1 MLRQPVRRRETDLAK
16 KAWGGRFA
24 SRTHDIAE
32 KFSESVSFDKR
43 LYREDIRGS
52 IAHVNMLGETGI
64 VSRRDAARII
74 KGLQEIEKEIDRGEF
89 PFSESYE
96 DIHLNIEKRL
106 IEKTGS
112 SGAMVHTARSR
123 NDQVLTDT
131 RLYLKKE
138 TEKIISLVCAMAE
151 QFVMLSASNLGVVFP
166 LYTHMQRAQPVLLSH
181 HLLAYYEMLKRDRER
196 FVDCLLR
203 IDVSPLGSCAGAGTS
218 FPIDRKVTAENLGFK
233 SVSKNSIDAVSDR
246 DFCAEFVFCCS
257 VLMMH
262 LSRLSEELILWSTK
276 EFDFVDL
283 GDGFTTGSSIMPQK
297 KNPDISELTRGKIAR
312 VYGNLNALLTLMK
325 GLPLSYNRDMQED
338 KEPLF
343 DTVDTVK
350 LCLRV
355 NIEMLKTLKFKEE
368 NMKKAVQGGFVTATD
383 VADYLARKGTPFRS
397 AHEIVGKIVSY
408 AESEGKELF
417 DLKLFEFQKFSKEIE
432 EDIFPAITFS
442 GSVESRNSL
451 GGTSTKNVRKEIA
464 NARRFL
470 KKCK

>member
-1 MLRQPVRRRETDLAK
+1 MAK

-24 SRTHDIAE
+24 SQTHNIAE
-32 KFSESVSFDKR
+32 KFSESVSFDRR
-43 LYREDIRGS
+43 LYKEDIRGS
-52 IAHVNMLGETGI
+52 IAHVKMLRETGI
-64 VSRRDAARII
+64 ISRKDASRITE
-74 KGLQEIEKEIDRGEF
+74 GLQEIEKEIDRGEF
-89 PFSESYE
+89 AFSESYE

-131 RLYLKKE
+131 RLYLRGE
-138 TEKIISLVCAMAE
+138 TEEIISLVCALAE
-151 QFVMLSASNLGVVFP
+151 QFVELSAKNLGVVIP

-196 FVDCLLR
+196 FINCLAR
-203 IDVSPLGSCAGAGTS
+203 VNVSPLGSCAGAGTS
-218 FPIDRKVTAENLGFK
+218 FPVDREMTAEDLGFK
-233 SVSKNSIDAVSDR
+233 SVSRNSIDAVSDR

-257 VLMMH
+257 ILMMH
-262 LSRLSEELILWSTK
+262 LSRLSEELVLWSAK

-283 GDGFTTGSSIMPQK
+283 GDGFTTGSSVMPQK
-297 KNPDISELTRGKIAR
+297 KNPDMSELTRGKTAR
-312 VYGNLNALLTLMK
+312 VYGNLSALLTLMK

-355 NIEMLKTLKFKEE
+355 NVEMLKTLEFKEE
-368 NMKKAVQGGFVTATD
+368 NMKKALQGGFVTATD
-383 VADYLARKGTPFRS
+383 VADYLARKGVPFRS
-397 AHEIVGKIVSY
+397 AHETVGKIVSY
-408 AESEGKELF
+408 AERGGKELS
-417 DLKLFEFQKFSKEIE
+417 DLKLSEFRRFSKKID
-432 EDIFPAITFS
+432 EDIFQVITFS

-451 GGTSTKNVRKEIA
+451 GGTSTSNVRKEIA
-464 NARRFL
+464 SARRFL
-470 KKCK
+470 KRCM

>member
-1 MLRQPVRRRETDLAK
+1 MAK

-24 SRTHDIAE
+24 SRTHSIAE
-32 KFSESVSFDKR
+32 KFSESVSFDRR
-43 LYREDIRGS
+43 LYKEDIKGS
-52 IAHVNMLGETGI
+52 IAHVKMLRETGI
-64 VSRRDAARII
+64 ISRKDASRIT
-74 KGLQEIEKEIDRGEF
+74 KGLREIEKEIDRGEF

-131 RLYLKKE
+131 RLYLKSE
-138 TEKIISLVCAMAE
+138 TEEIISLVCALAE
-151 QFVMLSASNLGVVFP
+151 QFVELSAKNLGVIFP

-196 FVDCLLR
+196 FINCLGR
-203 IDVSPLGSCAGAGTS
+203 VDVSPLGSCAGAGTS
-218 FPIDRKVTAENLGFK
+218 FPIDREMTAGELGFK

-246 DFCAEFVFCCS
+246 DFCAEFLFCCS

-262 LSRLSEELILWSTK
+262 LSRFSEELVLWSAK

-283 GDGFTTGSSIMPQK
+283 GDGFTTGSSMMPQK
-297 KNPDISELTRGKIAR
+297 KNPDMSELTRGKTAR
-312 VYGNLNALLTLMK
+312 VYGNLSALLTLMK

-350 LCLRV
+350 ICLRV
-355 NIEMLKTLKFKEE
+355 NIEMLKTLEFKEE
-368 NMKKAVQGGFVTATD
+368 NMKKALEGGFVTATD
-383 VADYLARKGTPFRS
+383 VADYLARKGVPFRS
-397 AHEIVGKIVSY
+397 AHETVGKIVSY
-408 AESEGKELF
+408 AERGGKELS
-417 DLKLFEFQKFSKEIE
+417 DLKLSEFRRFSKKIG
-432 EDIFPAITFS
+432 EDIFEVITFS
-442 GSVESRNSL
+442 GSVESRNSF
-451 GGTSTKNVRKEIA
+451 GGTSTANVRKEIA
-464 NARRFL
+464 AARRFL
-470 KKCK
+470 KRCM

>member
-1 MLRQPVRRRETDLAK
+1 MLR
-16 KAWGGRFA
+16 
-24 SRTHDIAE
+24 
-32 KFSESVSFDKR
+32 
-43 LYREDIRGS
+43 
-52 IAHVNMLGETGI
+52 ETGI
-64 VSRRDAARII
+64 ISRKDASRIT
-74 KGLQEIEKEIDRGEF
+74 KGLREIEKEIDRGEF

-106 IEKTGS
+106 IEKAGS

-131 RLYLKKE
+131 RLYLKRE
-138 TEKIISLVCAMAE
+138 TEEVISLVCALAE
-151 QFVMLSASNLGVVFP
+151 QFVELSAKNLRVIFP

-196 FVDCLLR
+196 FINCLSR
-203 IDVSPLGSCAGAGTS
+203 VDVSPLGSCAGAGTS
-218 FPIDRKVTAENLGFK
+218 FPIDREMTAEDLGFK

-262 LSRLSEELILWSTK
+262 LSRFSEELVLWSAK

-297 KNPDISELTRGKIAR
+297 KNPDMSELTRGKTAR
-312 VYGNLNALLTLMK
+312 IYGNLSALLTLMK

-350 LCLRV
+350 LCLRI
-355 NIEMLKTLKFKEE
+355 NIEMLKTLEFKEE
-368 NMKKAVQGGFVTATD
+368 NMKKALEGGFVTATD
-383 VADYLARKGTPFRS
+383 VADYLARKGVPFRS
-397 AHEIVGKIVSY
+397 AHETVGKIVFY
-408 AESEGKELF
+408 AERDGKELS
-417 DLKLFEFQKFSKEIE
+417 DLKLSEFRRFSKKIG
-432 EDIFPAITFS
+432 EDIFDVITFS
-442 GSVESRNSL
+442 GSVESRNSF
-451 GGTSTKNVRKEIA
+451 GGTSTANVRKEIA
-464 NARRFL
+464 AARRFL
-470 KKCK
+470 KRCM

>member
-1 MLRQPVRRRETDLAK
+1 MLRETRIISRKD
-16 KAWGGRFA
+16 A
-24 SRTHDIAE
+24 SRIT
-32 KFSESVSFDKR
+32 
-43 LYREDIRGS
+43 
-52 IAHVNMLGETGI
+52 
-64 VSRRDAARII
+64 
-74 KGLQEIEKEIDRGEF
+74 KGLREIEKEIDRGEF
-89 PFSESYE
+89 AFSERYE

-131 RLYLKKE
+131 RLYLRGE
-138 TEKIISLVCAMAE
+138 TEEIISLVCALAE
-151 QFVMLSASNLGVVFP
+151 QFVELSAKNLGVILP

-196 FVDCLLR
+196 FVDCLAR
-203 IDVSPLGSCAGAGTS
+203 VDVSPLGSCAGAGTS
-218 FPIDRKVTAENLGFK
+218 FPIDREMTAEDLGFRT
-233 SVSKNSIDAVSDR
+233 VSKNSIDAVSDR

-262 LSRLSEELILWSTK
+262 LSRLSEELVLWSAK

-297 KNPDISELTRGKIAR
+297 KNPDMSELTRGKTAR
-312 VYGNLNALLTLMK
+312 VYGNLSALLTLMK

-350 LCLRV
+350 LCLQV
-355 NIEMLKTLKFKEE
+355 NVEMLKTLEFKEE
-368 NMKKAVQGGFVTATD
+368 NMKKALEGGFVTATD
-383 VADYLARKGTPFRS
+383 VADYLTRKGIPFRS

-408 AESEGKELF
+408 AERGEKELS
-417 DLKLFEFQKFSKEIE
+417 DLKLSEFRRFSKGID
-432 EDIFPAITFS
+432 EDIFQVITFS

-451 GGTSTKNVRKEIA
+451 GGTSTANVRKQIA
-464 NARRFL
+464 SARRFL
-470 KKCK
+470 KRCM

>member
-1 MLRQPVRRRETDLAK
+1 MLR
-16 KAWGGRFA
+16 
-24 SRTHDIAE
+24 
-32 KFSESVSFDKR
+32 
-43 LYREDIRGS
+43 
-52 IAHVNMLGETGI
+52 ETGI
-64 VSRRDAARII
+64 ISRKDAARIT
-74 KGLQEIEKEIDRGEF
+74 KGLREIEKEIDRGEF
-89 PFSESYE
+89 TFSERYE

-131 RLYLKKE
+131 RLYLRGE
-138 TEKIISLVCAMAE
+138 TEEIISLVCALAE
-151 QFVMLSASNLGVVFP
+151 QFVELSAKNLGVVFP

-196 FVDCLLR
+196 FVDCLVR
-203 IDVSPLGSCAGAGTS
+203 VDVSPLGSCAGAGTS
-218 FPIDRKVTAENLGFK
+218 FPIDREMTAEDLGFRT
-233 SVSKNSIDAVSDR
+233 VSKNSIDAVSDR

-262 LSRLSEELILWSTK
+262 LSRLSEELVLWSAK

-297 KNPDISELTRGKIAR
+297 KNPDMSELTRGKTAR
-312 VYGNLNALLTLMK
+312 VYGNLSALLTLMK

-355 NIEMLKTLKFKEE
+355 NIEMLKTLEFKEE
-368 NMKKAVQGGFVTATD
+368 NMKKALEGGFVTATD
-383 VADYLARKGTPFRS
+383 VADYLARKGIPFRS

-408 AESEGKELF
+408 AERGGKELSN
-417 DLKLFEFQKFSKEIE
+417 LKLSEFRRFSKEID
-432 EDIFPAITFS
+432 EDIFQVITFS

-451 GGTSTKNVRKEIA
+451 GGTSTSNVRKQIA
-464 NARRFL
+464 TARRFL
-470 KKCK
+470 KKCM

>member
-1 MLRQPVRRRETDLAK
+1 MRGRETELAK

-24 SRTHDIAE
+24 SRTHNIAE
-32 KFSESVSFDKR
+32 KFSESVSFDRR
-43 LYREDIRGS
+43 LYKEDIRGS
-52 IAHVNMLGETGI
+52 IAHVKMLRETGI
-64 VSRRDAARII
+64 IPRKDAARIT
-74 KGLQEIEKEIDRGEF
+74 KGLREIEKEIDRGEF
-89 PFSESYE
+89 VFSESCE

-131 RLYLKKE
+131 RLYLRGE
-138 TEKIISLVCAMAE
+138 TEEIISLVCALAE
-151 QFVMLSASNLGVVFP
+151 QFVELSAKNLEVVLP

-196 FVDCLLR
+196 FLNCLSR
-203 IDVSPLGSCAGAGTS
+203 VDVSPLGSCAGAGTS
-218 FPIDRKVTAENLGFK
+218 FPINREMTAEDLGFK
-233 SVSKNSIDAVSDR
+233 SVSRNSIDAVSDR

-262 LSRLSEELILWSTK
+262 LSRLSEELVLWSAK
-276 EFDFVDL
+276 EFDFVNL

-297 KNPDISELTRGKIAR
+297 KNPDMSELTRGKTAR
-312 VYGNLNALLTLMK
+312 VYGNLAALLTLMK

-343 DTVDTVK
+343 DTADTVK

-355 NIEMLKTLKFKEE
+355 NIEMLKTLEFKEE
-368 NMKKAVQGGFVTATD
+368 NMKKALGGGFVTATD
-383 VADYLARKGTPFRS
+383 VADYLARKGVPFRL
-397 AHEIVGKIVSY
+397 AHETVGKIVSY
-408 AESEGKELF
+408 AEGGAKELS
-417 DLKLFEFQKFSKEIE
+417 DLELSEFRRFSKKID
-432 EDIFPAITFS
+432 EDIFQMITLS
-442 GSVESRNSL
+442 GSVESRSSL
-451 GGTSTKNVRKEIA
+451 GGTSTSNVKKEIA

-470 KKCK
+470 KRCM

>member
-1 MLRQPVRRRETDLAK
+1 LAK

-24 SRTHDIAE
+24 SRTHSIAE
-32 KFSESVSFDKR
+32 KFSESVSFDRR

-52 IAHVNMLGETGI
+52 IAHVKMLRETGI
-64 VSRRDAARII
+64 ISRKDASRIT
-74 KGLQEIEKEIDRGEF
+74 KGLREIEKEIDRGEF
-89 PFSESYE
+89 PFSENYE

-131 RLYLKKE
+131 RLYLKRE
-138 TEKIISLVCAMAE
+138 TEEVISLVCALAE
-151 QFVMLSASNLGVVFP
+151 QFVELSAKNLGVIFP

-196 FVDCLLR
+196 FINCLSRVD
-203 IDVSPLGSCAGAGTS
+203 VNPLGSCAGAGTS
-218 FPIDRKVTAENLGFK
+218 FPIDREMTTGDLGFK

-262 LSRLSEELILWSTK
+262 LSRFSEELVLWSAK

-297 KNPDISELTRGKIAR
+297 KNPDMSELTRGKTAR
-312 VYGNLNALLTLMK
+312 VYGNLSTLLILMK
-325 GLPLSYNRDMQED
+325 GLPLCYNRDMQED

-350 LCLRV
+350 LCLQV
-355 NIEMLKTLKFKEE
+355 NIEMLKTLEFKEE
-368 NMKKAVQGGFVTATD
+368 NMKKALEGGFVTATD
-383 VADYLARKGTPFRS
+383 VADYLARKGVPFRS
-397 AHEIVGKIVSY
+397 AHETVGKIVSY
-408 AESEGKELF
+408 AEGEGKELS
-417 DLKLFEFQKFSKEIE
+417 DLKLSEFRRFSKKIG
-432 EDIFPAITFS
+432 EDIFEVITFS
-442 GSVESRNSL
+442 GSVESRNSF
-451 GGTSTKNVRKEIA
+451 GGTSTANVRKEIA
-464 NARRFL
+464 AARRFL
-470 KKCK
+470 KRCM

>member
-1 MLRQPVRRRETDLAK
+1 MAK

-24 SRTHDIAE
+24 SRTHSIAE
-32 KFSESVSFDKR
+32 KFSESVSFDRR
-43 LYREDIRGS
+43 LYKEDIRGS
-52 IAHVNMLGETGI
+52 IAHVKMLRETGI
-64 VSRRDAARII
+64 ISRKDASRIT
-74 KGLQEIEKEIDRGEF
+74 KGLREIEKEIDRGEF

-131 RLYLKKE
+131 RLYLKSE
-138 TEKIISLVCAMAE
+138 TEEIISLVCALAE
-151 QFVMLSASNLGVVFP
+151 QFVELSAKNLGVIFP

-196 FVDCLLR
+196 FINCLGRVD
-203 IDVSPLGSCAGAGTS
+203 VNPLGSCAGAGTS
-218 FPIDRKVTAENLGFK
+218 FPIDRKMTAGDLGFK

-262 LSRLSEELILWSTK
+262 LSRFSEELVLWSAK

-297 KNPDISELTRGKIAR
+297 KNPDMSELTRGKTAR
-312 VYGNLNALLTLMK
+312 VYGNLSTLLTLMK

-355 NIEMLKTLKFKEE
+355 NIEMLKTLEFKE
-368 NMKKAVQGGFVTATD
+368 NKMKKALEGGFVTATD
-383 VADYLARKGTPFRS
+383 VADYLARKGVPFRS
-397 AHEIVGKIVSY
+397 AHEAVGKIVSY
-408 AESEGKELF
+408 AERGEKELS
-417 DLKLFEFQKFSKEIE
+417 DLKLSEFRRFSKKIG
-432 EDIFPAITFS
+432 EDIFEVITFS

-451 GGTSTKNVRKEIA
+451 GGTSTANVKKEIA
-464 NARRFL
+464 AARRFL
-470 KKCK
+470 KRCM

>member
-1 MLRQPVRRRETDLAK
+1 MLR
-16 KAWGGRFA
+16 
-24 SRTHDIAE
+24 
-32 KFSESVSFDKR
+32 
-43 LYREDIRGS
+43 
-52 IAHVNMLGETGI
+52 ETGI
-64 VSRRDAARII
+64 ISRKDASRIT
-74 KGLQEIEKEIDRGEF
+74 KGLREIEKEIDRGEF
-89 PFSESYE
+89 IFSESYE

-131 RLYLKKE
+131 RLYLRGE
-138 TEKIISLVCAMAE
+138 TEEIISLVCSLAE
-151 QFVMLSASNLGVVFP
+151 QFVELSAKNLGVIFP

-196 FVDCLLR
+196 FVDCLAR
-203 IDVSPLGSCAGAGTS
+203 VDVSPLGSCAGAGTS
-218 FPIDRKVTAENLGFK
+218 FPIDREMTAEDLGFRT
-233 SVSKNSIDAVSDR
+233 VSKNSIDAVSDR

-262 LSRLSEELILWSTK
+262 LSRLSEELVLWSAK

-297 KNPDISELTRGKIAR
+297 KNPDMSELTRGKTAR
-312 VYGNLNALLTLMK
+312 VYGNLSALLTLMK

-343 DTVDTVK
+343 NTVDTVK
-350 LCLRV
+350 LCLQV
-355 NIEMLKTLKFKEE
+355 NIEMLKTLQFKEE
-368 NMKKAVQGGFVTATD
+368 NMKKALEGGFVTATD
-383 VADYLARKGTPFRS
+383 VADYLACKGIPFRS

-408 AESEGKELF
+408 AERGEKELS
-417 DLKLFEFQKFSKEIE
+417 DLKLSEFRRFSKDID
-432 EDIFPAITFS
+432 EDIFQVITFS

-451 GGTSTKNVRKEIA
+451 GGTSTANVRKQIA
-464 NARRFL
+464 SARRFL
-470 KKCK
+470 KRCM

>member
-1 MLRQPVRRRETDLAK
+1 M
-16 KAWGGRFA
+16 
-24 SRTHDIAE
+24 
-32 KFSESVSFDKR
+32 SFDRR
-43 LYREDIRGS
+43 LYKEDIRGS
-52 IAHVNMLGETGI
+52 IAHVKMLRETGI
-64 VSRRDAARII
+64 IPRKDAARIT
-74 KGLQEIEKEIDRGEF
+74 KGLREIEKEIDRGEF
-89 PFSESYE
+89 AFSESCE

-131 RLYLKKE
+131 RLYLRGE
-138 TEKIISLVCAMAE
+138 TEEIISLVCALAE
-151 QFVMLSASNLGVVFP
+151 RFVELSAKNLEVVLP

-196 FVDCLLR
+196 FLSCLSR
-203 IDVSPLGSCAGAGTS
+203 VDVSPLGSCAGAGTS
-218 FPIDRKVTAENLGFK
+218 FPINREMTAEDMGFK
-233 SVSKNSIDAVSDR
+233 SVSRNSIDAVSDR

-262 LSRLSEELILWSTK
+262 LSRLSEELVLWSAK

-297 KNPDISELTRGKIAR
+297 KNPDMSELTRGKTAR
-312 VYGNLNALLTLMK
+312 VYGNLSALLALMK

-343 DTVDTVK
+343 DTADTVK

-368 NMKKAVQGGFVTATD
+368 NIKNALQGGFVTATD
-383 VADYLARKGTPFRS
+383 VADYLARKGVPFRS
-397 AHEIVGKIVSY
+397 AHETVGKIVSY
-408 AESEGKELF
+408 AERDGKELS
-417 DLKLFEFQKFSKEIE
+417 DLKLSEFRRFSKKID
-432 EDIFPAITFS
+432 EDIFQVITLS
-442 GSVESRNSL
+442 GSVESRSSL
-451 GGTSTKNVRKEIA
+451 GGTSTSNVRKEIA
-464 NARRFL
+464 RARRFL
-470 KKCK
+470 KKCM

>member
-1 MLRQPVRRRETDLAK
+1 MLR
-16 KAWGGRFA
+16 
-24 SRTHDIAE
+24 
-32 KFSESVSFDKR
+32 
-43 LYREDIRGS
+43 
-52 IAHVNMLGETGI
+52 ETGI
-64 VSRRDAARII
+64 ISRKDAARIT
-74 KGLQEIEKEIDRGEF
+74 KGLREIEKEIDRGEF
-89 PFSESYE
+89 TFSESYE

-131 RLYLKKE
+131 RLYLRRE
-138 TEKIISLVCAMAE
+138 TEEIISLVCALAE
-151 QFVMLSASNLGVVFP
+151 QFVELSAKNLGVIFP

-196 FVDCLLR
+196 FVDCLAR
-203 IDVSPLGSCAGAGTS
+203 VDVSPLGSCAGAGTS
-218 FPIDRKVTAENLGFK
+218 FPIDREMTAKDLGFRT
-233 SVSKNSIDAVSDR
+233 VSKNSIDAVSDR
-246 DFCAEFVFCCS
+246 DFCAEFIFCCS

-262 LSRLSEELILWSTK
+262 LSRFSEELVLWSAR

-297 KNPDISELTRGKIAR
+297 KNPDMSELTRGKTAR
-312 VYGNLNALLTLMK
+312 VYGNLSALLTLMK

-355 NIEMLKTLKFKEE
+355 NIEMLKTLEFKEE
-368 NMKKAVQGGFVTATD
+368 NMKKALEGGFVTATD
-383 VADYLARKGTPFRS
+383 VADYLARKGVPFRS
-397 AHEIVGKIVSY
+397 AHETVGKIVSY
-408 AESEGKELF
+408 AERRGKELS
-417 DLKLFEFQKFSKEIE
+417 DLKLSEFRRFSKEIG
-432 EDIFPAITFS
+432 EDIFQVITFS

-451 GGTSTKNVRKEIA
+451 GGTSTSNVRKQIA
-464 NARRFL
+464 TARRFL
-470 KKCK
+470 KKCM

>member
-1 MLRQPVRRRETDLAK
+1 MAK

-24 SRTHDIAE
+24 SRTHRIAE
-32 KFSESVSFDKR
+32 KFSESVSFDRR
-43 LYREDIRGS
+43 LYKEDIRGS
-52 IAHVNMLGETGI
+52 IAHVKMLRETGI
-64 VSRRDAARII
+64 ISRKDASRIA
-74 KGLQEIEKEIDRGEF
+74 KGLREIEKEIDRGEF
-89 PFSESYE
+89 PFSENYE

-131 RLYLKKE
+131 RLYLKRE
-138 TEKIISLVCAMAE
+138 TEEVISLVCALAE
-151 QFVMLSASNLGVVFP
+151 QFVELSARNLGVVFP

-196 FVDCLLR
+196 FINCLSR
-203 IDVSPLGSCAGAGTS
+203 VDVSPLGSCAGAGTS
-218 FPIDRKVTAENLGFK
+218 FPIDREMTAGDLGFK
-233 SVSKNSIDAVSDR
+233 SVSKNSVDAVSDR

-262 LSRLSEELILWSTK
+262 LSRFSEELVLWSTK

-297 KNPDISELTRGKIAR
+297 KNPDMSELTRGKTAR
-312 VYGNLNALLTLMK
+312 IYGNLSALLTLMK

-355 NIEMLKTLKFKEE
+355 NIEMLRTLEFKEE
-368 NMKKAVQGGFVTATD
+368 NMKKALDGGFVTATD
-383 VADYLARKGTPFRS
+383 VADYLARKGVPFRS
-397 AHEIVGKIVSY
+397 AHETVGKIVSY
-408 AESEGKELF
+408 AERGGKELS
-417 DLKLFEFQKFSKEIE
+417 DLKLSEFRRFSRKIDK
-432 EDIFPAITFS
+432 DIFEVITLS
-442 GSVESRNSL
+442 GSVESRNSS
-451 GGTSTKNVRKEIA
+451 GGTSTANVRKEIA
-464 NARRFL
+464 AARRFL
-470 KKCK
+470 KRCM

>member
-1 MLRQPVRRRETDLAK
+1 MLR
-16 KAWGGRFA
+16 
-24 SRTHDIAE
+24 
-32 KFSESVSFDKR
+32 
-43 LYREDIRGS
+43 
-52 IAHVNMLGETGI
+52 ETGI
-64 VSRRDAARII
+64 ISRKDASRIT
-74 KGLQEIEKEIDRGEF
+74 KGLREIEKEIDRGEF

-112 SGAMVHTARSR
+112 AGAMVHTARSR

-131 RLYLKKE
+131 RLYLKRE
-138 TEKIISLVCAMAE
+138 TEEIISLVCALAE
-151 QFVMLSASNLGVVFP
+151 QFVELSAKNLRVIFP

-196 FVDCLLR
+196 FVDCLGR
-203 IDVSPLGSCAGAGTS
+203 VDVSPLGSCAGAGTS
-218 FPIDRKVTAENLGFK
+218 FPIDREMTAEVLGFK

-262 LSRLSEELILWSTK
+262 LSRFSEELVLWSAK
-276 EFDFVDL
+276 EFGFVDL

-297 KNPDISELTRGKIAR
+297 KNPDMSELTRGKTAR
-312 VYGNLNALLTLMK
+312 VYGNLSALLTLMK

-350 LCLRV
+350 LCLGV
-355 NIEMLKTLKFKEE
+355 NIEMLKTLEFKEE
-368 NMKKAVQGGFVTATD
+368 NMKKALEGGFVTATD
-383 VADYLARKGTPFRS
+383 VADYLARKGVPFRS
-397 AHEIVGKIVSY
+397 AHETVGKIVSY
-408 AESEGKELF
+408 AEREEMELS
-417 DLKLFEFQKFSKEIE
+417 DLKLSEFRRFSKKID
-432 EDIFPAITFS
+432 EDIFQVITFS

-451 GGTSTKNVRKEIA
+451 GGTSTANVKKEIA
-464 NARRFL
+464 SARRFL
-470 KKCK
+470 KRCM

>member
-1 MLRQPVRRRETDLAK
+1 MAK

-24 SRTHDIAE
+24 SRTHNIAE
-32 KFSESVSFDKR
+32 KFSESVSFDRR
-43 LYREDIRGS
+43 LYKEDIRGS
-52 IAHVNMLGETGI
+52 VAHVQMLRKTGI
-64 VSRRDAARII
+64 ISRKDASSIT
-74 KGLQEIEKEIDRGEF
+74 KGLREIEKEITRGEF
-89 PFSESYE
+89 ELSESYE

-131 RLYLKKE
+131 RLYLKAG
-138 TEKIISLVCAMAE
+138 TEQIVFLVCALAE
-151 QFVMLSASNLGVVFP
+151 QFVELSAKNLAVIFP
-166 LYTHMQRAQPVLLSH
+166 LYTHMQRAQPVLLAH

-196 FVDCLLR
+196 FINCLSR
-203 IDVSPLGSCAGAGTS
+203 VDVSPLGACAGAGTS
-218 FPIDRKVTAENLGFK
+218 FPIDREMTAEDLGFR
-233 SVSKNSIDAVSDR
+233 SISRNSIDAVSDR

-262 LSRLSEELILWSTK
+262 LSRFSEELVLWSTK

-297 KNPDISELTRGKIAR
+297 KNPDMSELTRGKTAR

-355 NIEMLKTLKFKEE
+355 NIEMLKALEFKEE
-368 NMKKAVQGGFVTATD
+368 NMKKALQGGFVTATD
-383 VADYLARKGTPFRS
+383 VADYLARKGVPFRS

-408 AESEGKELF
+408 AERDGKELS
-417 DLKLFEFQKFSKEIE
+417 DLKLSEFRRFSEKIDD
-432 EDIFPAITFS
+432 DIFQVITFS
-442 GSVESRNSL
+442 GSVESRNSP
-451 GGTSTKNVRKEIA
+451 GGTSTSNVRKEVA

-470 KKCK
+470 KRCM

>member
-1 MLRQPVRRRETDLAK
+1 MLR
-16 KAWGGRFA
+16 
-24 SRTHDIAE
+24 
-32 KFSESVSFDKR
+32 
-43 LYREDIRGS
+43 
-52 IAHVNMLGETGI
+52 ETGI
-64 VSRRDAARII
+64 ISRKDASRIT
-74 KGLQEIEKEIDRGEF
+74 KGLREIEKEIDRGEF
-89 PFSESYE
+89 AFSESYE

-131 RLYLKKE
+131 RLYLRKE
-138 TEKIISLVCAMAE
+138 TEEIISLVCALAE
-151 QFVMLSASNLGVVFP
+151 QFVELSAKNLGAVVP

-196 FVDCLLR
+196 FIDCLAR
-203 IDVSPLGSCAGAGTS
+203 VNVSPLGSCAGAGTS
-218 FPIDRKVTAENLGFK
+218 FPINREMTAEDLGFK
-233 SVSKNSIDAVSDR
+233 SVSRNSIDAVSDR

-262 LSRLSEELILWSTK
+262 LSRLSEELVLWSTK

-297 KNPDISELTRGKIAR
+297 KNPDMSELTRGKTAR
-312 VYGNLNALLTLMK
+312 VYGNLSALLALMK

-355 NIEMLKTLKFKEE
+355 NIEMLKTLEFKEE
-368 NMKKAVQGGFVTATD
+368 NMKNALQGGFVTATD
-383 VADYLARKGTPFRS
+383 VADYLARKGVPFRS
-397 AHEIVGKIVSY
+397 AHETVGKIVSY
-408 AESEGKELF
+408 AERDGKELS
-417 DLKLFEFQKFSKEIE
+417 DLKLSEFRRFSKKID
-432 EDIFPAITFS
+432 EDIFQVITFS
-442 GSVESRNSL
+442 GSVESRSSL
-451 GGTSTKNVRKEIA
+451 GGTSTSNVRKEIA
-464 NARRFL
+464 RARRFL
-470 KKCK
+470 KKCM

>member
-1 MLRQPVRRRETDLAK
+1 MLRET
-16 KAWGGRFA
+16 RII
-24 SRTHDIAE
+24 SR
-32 KFSESVSFDKR
+32 K
-43 LYREDIRGS
+43 
-52 IAHVNMLGETGI
+52 
-64 VSRRDAARII
+64 DAARIT
-74 KGLQEIEKEIDRGEF
+74 KGLREIKKEIDRGEF
-89 PFSESYE
+89 VFSERYE

-131 RLYLKKE
+131 RLYLRGE
-138 TEKIISLVCAMAE
+138 TEEIISLVCALAKQVVE
-151 QFVMLSASNLGVVFP
+151 LSAKNLGVILP

-196 FVDCLLR
+196 FVDCLTR
-203 IDVSPLGSCAGAGTS
+203 VDVSPLGSCAGAGTS
-218 FPIDRKVTAENLGFK
+218 FPIDREMTAEDLGFRT
-233 SVSKNSIDAVSDR
+233 VSKNSIDAVSDR

-262 LSRLSEELILWSTK
+262 LSRLSEELVLWSAK

-297 KNPDISELTRGKIAR
+297 KNPDMSELTRGKTAR
-312 VYGNLNALLTLMK
+312 VYGNLSALLTLMK

-343 DTVDTVK
+343 DTADTVK
-350 LCLRV
+350 LCLQV
-355 NIEMLKTLKFKEE
+355 NVEMLKTLEFKEE
-368 NMKKAVQGGFVTATD
+368 NMKKALEGGFVTATD
-383 VADYLARKGTPFRS
+383 VADYLARKGVPFRS

-408 AESEGKELF
+408 ADRGGKELS
-417 DLKLFEFQKFSKEIE
+417 DLELLEFRRFSKEID
-432 EDIFPAITFS
+432 EDIFQVITFS

-451 GGTSTKNVRKEIA
+451 GGTSTSNVRKQIA
-464 NARRFL
+464 SARRFL
-470 KKCK
+470 KRCM

>member
-1 MLRQPVRRRETDLAK
+1 MAK

-24 SRTHDIAE
+24 SRTHTVAE
-32 KFSESVSFDKR
+32 KFSESVSFDRR
-43 LYREDIRGS
+43 LYKEDIRGS
-52 IAHVNMLGETGI
+52 IAHVKMLHKTGI
-64 VSRRDAARII
+64 ISREDADRITR
-74 KGLQEIEKEIDRGEF
+74 GLQEIEKEIDRGEF
-89 PFSESYE
+89 AFSRSCE

-138 TEKIISLVCAMAE
+138 TGEIISLVCALAR
-151 QFVMLSASNLGVVFP
+151 QFVELAAGNLGVIFP

-181 HLLAYYEMLKRDRER
+181 HLLAYYEMLKRDLER
-196 FVDCLLR
+196 FSECLIR
-203 IDVSPLGSCAGAGTS
+203 VDVSPLGSCAGAGTS
-218 FPIDRKVTAENLGFK
+218 FPIDRKMTAEELGFR
-233 SVSKNSIDAVSDR
+233 SISKNSIDAVSDR

-262 LSRLSEELILWSTK
+262 LSRLSEELVLWSAK

-297 KNPDISELTRGKIAR
+297 KNPDMSELTRGKTAR
-312 VYGNLNALLTLMK
+312 VYGNLSALLVLMK

-350 LCLRV
+350 LCLEV
-355 NIEMLKTLKFKEE
+355 NIAMLKTLEFKEE
-368 NMKKAVQGGFVTATD
+368 SMKKALRGGFVTATD
-383 VADYLARKGTPFRS
+383 VADYLARKGVPFRS
-397 AHEIVGKIVSY
+397 AHETVGKIVSY
-408 AESEGKELF
+408 AESEGKELA
-417 DLKLFEFQKFSKEIE
+417 DLELSEYRGFSEKID
-432 EDIFPAITFS
+432 EDIYQVITFS
-442 GSVESRNSL
+442 GSAESRNSL
-451 GGTSTKNVRKEIA
+451 GGTSAANVKKQILAARKFFKN
-464 NARRFL
+464 FM
-470 KKCK
+470 

>member
-1 MLRQPVRRRETDLAK
+1 MMRELETELAK

-24 SRTHDIAE
+24 SQTHSIAE
-32 KFSESVSFDKR
+32 KFSESVSFDRR
-43 LYREDIRGS
+43 LYKEDVRGS
-52 IAHVNMLGETGI
+52 IAHVKMLRETGI
-64 VSRRDAARII
+64 ISRKDAARIT
-74 KGLQEIEKEIDRGEF
+74 KGLREIEKEIDRGEF

-106 IEKTGS
+106 IEKAGS

-131 RLYLKKE
+131 RLYLRRE
-138 TEKIISLVCAMAE
+138 TEEIISLVCALAE
-151 QFVMLSASNLGVVFP
+151 QFVELSAKNLGVILP

-196 FVDCLLR
+196 FADCLAR
-203 IDVSPLGSCAGAGTS
+203 VDVSPLGSCAGAGTS
-218 FPIDRKVTAENLGFK
+218 FPIDREMTAGDLGFRT
-233 SVSKNSIDAVSDR
+233 VSKNSIDAVSDR

-262 LSRLSEELILWSTK
+262 LSRLSEELVLWSAR

-297 KNPDISELTRGKIAR
+297 KNPDMSELTRGKTAR
-312 VYGNLNALLTLMK
+312 VYGNLSALLTLMK

-350 LCLRV
+350 LCLQV
-355 NIEMLKTLKFKEE
+355 NIEMLKTLEFKEE
-368 NMKKAVQGGFVTATD
+368 NMKKALEGGFVTATD
-383 VADYLARKGTPFRS
+383 VADYLARKGVPFRS
-397 AHEIVGKIVSY
+397 AHEAVGKIVSY
-408 AESEGKELF
+408 AERRGKELS
-417 DLKLFEFQKFSKEIE
+417 DLKLSEFHRFSKEID
-432 EDIFPAITFS
+432 EDIFQVITFS

-451 GGTSTKNVRKEIA
+451 GGTSTANVRKQIA
-464 NARRFL
+464 TARRFL
-470 KKCK
+470 KRCM

>member
-1 MLRQPVRRRETDLAK
+1 MLR
-16 KAWGGRFA
+16 
-24 SRTHDIAE
+24 
-32 KFSESVSFDKR
+32 
-43 LYREDIRGS
+43 
-52 IAHVNMLGETGI
+52 ETGI
-64 VSRRDAARII
+64 ISRKDAARIT
-74 KGLQEIEKEIDRGEF
+74 KGLREIEKEIDRGEF
-89 PFSESYE
+89 AFSESYE

-131 RLYLKKE
+131 RLYLRGE
-138 TEKIISLVCAMAE
+138 TEEIISLVCALAE
-151 QFVMLSASNLGVVFP
+151 QFVELSAKNLGVVIP

-196 FVDCLLR
+196 FINCLAR
-203 IDVSPLGSCAGAGTS
+203 VNVSPLGSCAGAGTS
-218 FPIDRKVTAENLGFK
+218 FPIDREMTAEDLGFK
-233 SVSKNSIDAVSDR
+233 SVSRNSIDAVSDR

-257 VLMMH
+257 ILMMH
-262 LSRLSEELILWSTK
+262 LSRLSEELVLWSAK

-297 KNPDISELTRGKIAR
+297 KNPDMSELTRGKTAR
-312 VYGNLNALLTLMK
+312 VYGNLSALLTLMK

-355 NIEMLKTLKFKEE
+355 NVEMLKTLEFKEE
-368 NMKKAVQGGFVTATD
+368 NMKKALQGGFVTATD
-383 VADYLARKGTPFRS
+383 VADYLARKGVPFRS
-397 AHEIVGKIVSY
+397 AHETVGKIVSY
-408 AESEGKELF
+408 AEQGGKELS
-417 DLKLFEFQKFSKEIE
+417 DLKLSEFRRFSKKID
-432 EDIFPAITFS
+432 EDIFQVITFS

-451 GGTSTKNVRKEIA
+451 GATSTSNVRKEIA
-464 NARRFL
+464 SARRFL
-470 KKCK
+470 KRCM